1 MISYLISATSMS
13 DKIPEAILSTYLW
26 ETNGYT
32 PRASARLTLLGDI
45 LHLRMRAEES
55 DPLIRYHRGDVNPR
69 VWCDS
74 CMEFFFSA
82 NGKPAY
88 VNLEM
93 NADGCYLCNVG
104 EGRHNR
110 VACDIFA
117 ENGHPTATVGA
128 GYWQVEASLSLP
140 KIAVLFGVE
149 AVTSLRG
156 NFYKCGDQTA
166 FPHYGMWAKVDVP
179 TPDFHRPAYFC
190 PLLLPSEQ

>member
-1 MISYLISATSMS
+1 MTSYTISNLPMGDAV
-13 DKIPEAILSTYLW
+13 PEAVIGIYLW
-26 ETNGYT
+26 EENGYT
-32 PRASARLTLLGDI
+32 PRASARLTLVGDTLI
-45 LHLRMRAEES
+45 LRMRAEES
-55 DPLIRYHRGDVNPR
+55 DPLIRYHRGDVSPR

-82 NGKPAY
+82 NDQPGY

-93 NADGCYLCNVG
+93 NADGCYICNFG

-110 VACDIFA
+110 RACDIFA
-117 ENGHPTATVGA
+117 EGGQPTATVGE
-128 GYWQVEASLSLP
+128 GFWQVEASLSLQ
-140 KIAVLFGVE
+140 KITMLFGAE

-156 NFYKCGDQTA
+156 NFYKCGDETT
-166 FPHYGMWAKVDVP
+166 FPHFGMWAKVDVP